1 MTRLFIRYVLLI
13 IFLYEDTS
21 LAGQHVLDSVV
32 IKGEKIYAFDLV
44 QESYEKKDSGKIL
57 VNTPEFLQNIIG
69 GQVQMSSPGGLNTF
83 LHRGMGTRHLPIL
96 WNGINI
102 QSVVNGTFDYNLI
115 PISLVGD
122 FSFYSFGSPTLTG
135 NNSLAGVMNIEEHKN
150 IGKLQV
156 TTSVSTLQNFMLGVL
171 SEIRTGRIV
180 HQIGVSYSLD
190 KNRFS
195 YRDGDELKK
204 RTTTDFHNRNIIYR
218 NQFVI
223 NPKNKL
229 EMDFWWQDAS
239 RNIPVSITSAPVDQK
254 QNDRNL
260 RLHLNHKY
268 YASNYKF
275 SSSLHYMKEGL
286 DFFTPSID
294 SRSEVEIY
302 QVGIEV
308 TEHKNNDHHLF
319 LKYRNDIAYP
329 NFYTGTK
336 TRHTINF
343 GASKKVLIND
353 KIISQISLRQDLVD
367 KAWMPTAASILV
379 NYKKASL
386 NIARNYNLPGFNDL
400 YWPSGGNT
408 NLKTERIVQAELGIK
423 FDIQKFHFGS
433 KVYFNIINDW
443 IQWVPGNNGIFS
455 PINQKKVRSTGLEMD
470 IWRMIDF
477 KSFKLKSSVSYGFN
491 STTALEHYTV
501 ADQVGKQLIYV
512 PKHKINT
519 VISLHKKQ
527 FDASVTYRFTSKR
540 YDTSD
545 HSASLPANHLV
556 DMHLGYQYSAL
567 TLQLNVQ
574 NILNEDYAIVRF
586 FPLAR
591 RHFNLTIR
599 YTLI

>member
-1 MTRLFIRYVLLI
+1 
-13 IFLYEDTS
+13 
-21 LAGQHVLDSVV
+21 
-32 IKGEKIYAFDLV
+32 
-44 QESYEKKDSGKIL
+44 
-57 VNTPEFLQNIIG
+57 
-69 GQVQMSSPGGLNTF
+69 
-83 LHRGMGTRHLPIL
+83 
-96 WNGINI
+96 
-102 QSVVNGTFDYNLI
+102 
-115 PISLVGD
+115 
-122 FSFYSFGSPTLTG
+122 
-135 NNSLAGVMNIEEHKN
+135 LAGVINIEENKN

-156 TTSVSTLQNFMLGVL
+156 ITSVSTLQNYMLGVL
-171 SEIRTGRIV
+171 SEIKTGKIV

-190 KNRFS
+190 ENRFS
-195 YRDGDELKK
+195 FRDGNEIKT

-223 NPKNKL
+223 NPKNTL

-239 RNIPVSITSAPVDQK
+239 RDIPVSITSAPLSQL

-268 YASNYKF
+268 YTSNYKF

-286 DFFTPSID
+286 DFITPSID

-302 QVGIEV
+302 QVGLEV

-336 TRHTINF
+336 ARHTINF

-353 KIISQISLRQDLVD
+353 KITSQISLRQDLVD
-367 KAWMPTAASILV
+367 KIWMPTAASILV
-379 NYKKASL
+379 NYKNASV
-386 NIARNYNLPGFNDL
+386 NIGRNYNLPGFNDL
-400 YWPSGGNT
+400 YWPSGGNI
-408 NLKTERIVQAELGIK
+408 NLKTERIVQAELGSK

-443 IQWVPGNNGIFS
+443 IQWVPGNSGIFS
-455 PINQKKVRSTGLEMD
+455 PINQKKVRSTGLEID
-470 IWRMIDF
+470 IWRTIDF
-477 KSFKLKSSVSYGFN
+477 KSFKLNSSVSYAFN
-491 STTALEHYTV
+491 STTALEHYNM

-527 FDASVTYRFTSKR
+527 FDAGITYRYTSKR

-556 DMHLGYQYSAL
+556 DMHLGYQYSAW

-586 FPLAR
+586 FPLPR
-591 RHFNLTIR
+591 RHLNVTIQF
-599 YTLI
+599 TLI